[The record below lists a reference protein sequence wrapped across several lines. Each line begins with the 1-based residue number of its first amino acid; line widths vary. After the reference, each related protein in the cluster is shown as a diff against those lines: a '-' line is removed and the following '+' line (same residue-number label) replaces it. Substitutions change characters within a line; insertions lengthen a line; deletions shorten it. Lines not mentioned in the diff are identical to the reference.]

1 MSRVPYGITRFFVS
15 CALLLLLASVG
26 YAPLIPT
33 VHLTPQTVA
42 AFDAYVRGRE
52 SRMDARLNGQRP
64 YLWVL
69 EKPERIAAVRANG
82 VHVDPPEGNAVVHAP
97 DGLIHDWAGATF
109 IRGATV
115 EQVLAL
121 LQDYERHKVVF
132 APEVIES
139 RLTARDGDHF
149 TPFLRLR
156 KQKVITVVLNSDYD
170 VIYRS
175 LQGRRAYSRSYSTRI
190 AELDGD
196 RELPVGDDHGFLW
209 RLYAYW
215 RIAEADGGVWV
226 ECESISLSRGLPAFL
241 RTMLNPILKELPRES
256 LQKTLLAARR
266 ALEKG

>member
-1 MSRVPYGITRFFVS
+1 M
-15 CALLLLLASVG
+15 ALLAGVT
-26 YAPLIPT
+26 YAPLIPA

-42 AFDAYVRGRE
+42 AFDTYVRGRE
-52 SRMDARLNGQRP
+52 SRMDARLKGERP

-69 EKPERIAAVRANG
+69 ERPERIAAVHANG
-82 VHVDPPEGNAVVHAP
+82 VAVDPPEGNAVIHAR

-115 EQVLAL
+115 EQVVAL
-121 LQDYERHKVVF
+121 LQDYERHKIVF

-139 RLTARDGDHF
+139 RLKAREGDRF

-190 AELDGD
+190 AELDGE
-196 RELPVGDDHGFLW
+196 RELPVGEDHGFLW

-215 RIAEADGGVWV
+215 RIAEADGGVWL
-226 ECESISLSRGLPAFL
+226 ECESISLSRGVPAFL
-241 RTMLNPILKELPRES
+241 RTLLNPILKELPRES
-256 LQKTLLAARR
+256 LEKTLLAAKR